1 MLAVISVILYI
12 DEAQGNIPSPHVIV
26 SNRQF
31 DQQREI
37 DMDRLSER
45 VGAAISN
52 RQERFGN
59 HSLPRLPSGIQEDSR
74 LDVAYLLRDAVDTH
88 LPGCHKSYSRR
99 VVLHDPAD
107 EKSGT
112 RFTDIAR
119 TLLQVWGDA
128 LVLWEV
134 DAFLTTPPPPFFTL
148 RTKHVRAD
156 RQYCVAFVILASL
169 QTVAEVFAEVQQT
182 SWFLGTS
189 KYILSYTAEVI
200 TKETLAADPI
210 LGTSYDFV
218 VATRTLLEDSGLPP
232 SEALGEDAPS
242 LFALLQNCPYCD
254 AGNPRV
260 NLVDKWS
267 SSEGF
272 LRGRELYPDL
282 FRDFNG
288 HKFRAVTLVYEP
300 FSCYEKTDD
309 LIIPADNCV
318 DNNMLREIAINL
330 NFTYVFVEPSDG
342 QWGHRLD
349 NGSYTGVIGAVERRE
364 ADFSL
369 NIAITQDRE
378 EKVDCTIGY
387 HVEPITFATSKPR
400 PLNQAL
406 ALIRPFA
413 PNMWAAFSIT
423 LVVTGPLYFLVCK
436 FTVAPFERVTPP
448 TLVKSY
454 LIIFAAC
461 FNQGVKWLPVFSNR
475 VFGITYVITM
485 FVTVT
490 VYVAMLTATLTLPT
504 LSPTLNTLEEL
515 VRSDFSWGIQDL
527 GAADYQLLKSSKV
540 PLYQKVF
547 RGLSPCPSLDEC
559 ITLARDSKYAFIT
572 WRTYLEDR
580 IKYKTATAKNTS
592 YHTYQKRHKTDTKY
606 NLQSSSFPGIP
617 TATQAKFTSAT
628 GERQLHVATGNIFPV
643 ELGWAMN
650 PGCPYRHAFNK
661 KIRALLQS
669 GLISKWLADLIHDPQ
684 RRELDGEAGV
694 VASEGI
700 QPLSLNHL
708 QGVFFLLGIGFSL
721 SCISFACETTLCA
734 KKKTGI

>member
-1 MLAVISVILYI
+1 MVGDMGLGLEVCGFSESLGV
-12 DEAQGNIPSPHVIV
+12 GSPC
-26 SNRQF
+26 
-31 DQQREI
+31 
-37 DMDRLSER
+37 
-45 VGAAISN
+45 A
-52 RQERFGN
+52 
-59 HSLPRLPSGIQEDSR
+59 
-74 LDVAYLLRDAVDTH
+74 
-88 LPGCHKSYSRR
+88 
-99 VVLHDPAD
+99 
-107 EKSGT
+107 
-112 RFTDIAR
+112 
-119 TLLQVWGDA
+119 
-128 LVLWEV
+128 WEV

-156 RQYCVAFVILASL
+156 KQYCVAFVVLASL
-169 QTVAEVFAEVQQT
+169 ESVAEVFAEVQQT
-182 SWFLGTS
+182 SWFLGTA

-200 TKETLAADPI
+200 TKEMLAADPI
-210 LGTSYDFV
+210 LRTSYDFV
-218 VATRTLLEDSGLPP
+218 LATRLPLEGGSGLPP
-232 SEALGEDAPS
+232 RVESSLGDEART

-254 AGNPRV
+254 AGDPRV

-267 SSEGF
+267 PREGF
-272 LRGRELYPDL
+272 LIGRDLYPDL

-288 HKFRAVTLVYEP
+288 HRFRAVTLVYEP
-300 FSCYEKTDD
+300 FSCYEKIDGV
-309 LIIPADNCV
+309 IVPADNCV
-318 DNNMLREIAINL
+318 DNNMLREIANNL

-423 LVVTGPLYFLVCK
+423 LVVTGPLYFLTCK
-436 FTVAPFERVTPP
+436 FTVAPFKKVTPP

-461 FNQGVKWLPVFSNR
+461 FNQGVKWLPVLSNR

-527 GAADYQLLKSSKV
+527 GAADYQLLKSSTV

-547 RGLSPCPSLDEC
+547 KGLSPCPSLDEC

-572 WRTYLEDR
+572 
-580 IKYKTATAKNTS
+580 
-592 YHTYQKRHKTDTKY
+592 
-606 NLQSSSFPGIP
+606 
-617 TATQAKFTSAT
+617 
-628 GERQLHVATGNIFPV
+628 QLHVATGDIFPV

-650 PGCPYRHAFNK
+650 PGCPYRHAFDR

-669 GLISKWLADLIHDPQ
+669 GLISKWLDDLIHDPQ
-684 RRELDGEAGV
+684 RGSWTEKW
-694 VASEGI
+694 
-700 QPLSLNHL
+700 
-708 QGVFFLLGIGFSL
+708 
-721 SCISFACETTLCA
+721 ACPRRRIPA
-734 KKKTGI
+734 PQS

>member
-1 MLAVISVILYI
+1 
-12 DEAQGNIPSPHVIV
+12 
-26 SNRQF
+26 
-31 DQQREI
+31 
-37 DMDRLSER
+37 MDALSRR
-45 VGAAISN
+45 VGAAISH
-52 RQERFGN
+52 RQGRFAN
-59 HSLPRLPSGIQEDSR
+59 QSLPRPLPVVEDASR
-74 LDVAYLLRDAVDTH
+74 LEVAYLLRDAVESH
-88 LPGCHKSYSRR
+88 LAGCHK
-99 VVLHDPAD
+99 VVLYDPND
-107 EKSGT
+107 EDLGT
-112 RFTDIAR
+112 KFSDVAE
-119 TLLQVWGDA
+119 TLLRVWGDA

-134 DAFLTTPPPPFFTL
+134 EAFLTTPPPPFFTL
-148 RTKHVRAD
+148 KTKHLGAE
-156 RQYCVAFVILASL
+156 RQYCAAFVILARL
-169 QTVAEVFAEVQQT
+169 EAVAEVFAEIQQT
-182 SWFLGTS
+182 SWFLGTA
-189 KYILSYTAEVI
+189 KYILSYTAQDI
-200 TKETLAADPI
+200 SKETLAAEPI

-218 VATRTLLEDSGLPP
+218 LVSRTTAKESGLQHLE
-232 SEALGEDAPS
+232 SSSKDTN

-254 AGNPRV
+254 AGDPRV
-260 NLVDKWS
+260 NLVDVWS
-267 SSEGF
+267 PSGGF
-272 LRGRELYPDL
+272 LMGRALYPDL

-300 FSCYEKTDD
+300 FSCYEKIDD
-309 LIIPADNCV
+309 VIIPADNCV
-318 DNNMLREIAINL
+318 DNNMLREISMNL

-413 PNMWAAFSIT
+413 PRMWAAFSIT
-423 LVVTGPLYFLVCK
+423 LVVTGPLYFLICK

-475 VFGITYVITM
+475 VFGMTYVITM

-515 VRSDFSWGIQDL
+515 VQSDFSWGIQDL

-540 PLYQKVF
+540 PLYQEVF
-547 RGLSPCPSLDEC
+547 KGLQPCPSLDGC
-559 ITLARDSKYAFIT
+559 ITQARDSKYAFIT

-580 IKYKTATAKNTS
+580 IAV
-592 YHTYQKRHKTDTKY
+592 R
-606 NLQSSSFPGIP
+606 
-617 TATQAKFTSAT
+617 FTSAT
-628 GERQLHVATGNIFPV
+628 GERQLHVATGDIFPV

-650 PGCPYRHAFNK
+650 PGCPYRHAFNR

-669 GLISKWLADLIHDPQ
+669 GLISGG
-684 RRELDGEAGV
+684 GETRQE
-694 VASEGI
+694 SE
-700 QPLSLNHL
+700 
-708 QGVFFLLGIGFSL
+708 
-721 SCISFACETTLCA
+721 
-734 KKKTGI
+734 KD